1 MHDIKIEIDPLGMEP
16 ITVNPKD
23 INFSQTTINKNL
35 DIPDNVA
42 KSLGQTKNKINIDK
56 YANINKKS
64 GVNNVIKDMNPIRV
78 VNVKEQYVVRDS
90 NRRLYLAR

>member
-78 VNVKEQYVVRDS
+78 VNVKEQYVVRDG